1 MDAETE
7 LRALVERYA
16 AVVDSRVFED
26 LASVF
31 VPDGVL
37 ITPQGERRGLDEIR
51 AAMKGLHRYDSTE
64 HVVGTAGFAVDM
76 NNATG
81 EVECVAHH
89 VAGST
94 DRVMVITYH
103 DAYVRAEDGWR
114 IRERRLEVHRT
125 DDGSAG

>member
-16 AVVDSRVFED
+16 AVVDSRVFDD

-31 VPDGVL
+31 VPDAAL
-37 ITPQGERRGLDEIR
+37 ITPQGDRRGLGAIR
-51 AAMKGLHRYDSTE
+51 TAMNGLHRYDSTT
-64 HVVGTAGFAVDM
+64 HVVGPADFAVDM
-76 NNATG
+76 GEATG

-89 VAGST
+89 VADST

-103 DAYVRAEDGWR
+103 DAYVRTEDGWR
-114 IRERRLEVHRT
+114 IRERQLEVHRT
-125 DDGSAG
+125 HEVTAD